1 MLIVLTPATTYDL
14 TTLETVKTELEITGS
29 TQDSF
34 IGELI
39 RQASGD
45 VARYCNRVLALE
57 SVREVIRIPWRST
70 AGEESSRL
78 WLRRV
83 PVVSITLVTE
93 NATTLVEGTDFECD
107 QETGRL
113 TRLAG
118 GDALW
123 WNSGGGTWGWS
134 GVVVVEYSGGY
145 ELLPDLPY
153 DIERSTIDLIKR
165 RYYSRSRDPALR
177 SQQVL
182 DIITKSYTAESS
194 EPTVRGLP
202 RSIAERLD
210 DYVRAQV

>member
-1 MLIVLTPATTYDL
+1 MLTVLTPASTYDL
-14 TTLETVKTELEITGS
+14 TTLEAVKTEMEITGS
-29 TQDSF
+29 TQDNF
-34 IGELI
+34 IGDLI

-45 VARYCNRVLALE
+45 VARYTNRVLALE
-57 SVREVIRIPWRST
+57 SVRELIRIPWRCVP
-70 AGEESSRL
+70 GEESSRL

-83 PVVSITLVTE
+83 PVVSLTLVTE

-107 QETGRL
+107 RETGKL

-118 GDALW
+118 GEALW
-123 WNSGGGTWGWS
+123 WAGGAAFGWS

-145 ELLPDLPY
+145 SLLPDLPY
-153 DIERSTIDLIKR
+153 DIERATMDLIKR

-182 DIITKSYTAESS
+182 DIINKSYTAESS

-202 RSIAERLD
+202 KSIAERLD
-210 DYVRAQV
+210 DYVSRFA